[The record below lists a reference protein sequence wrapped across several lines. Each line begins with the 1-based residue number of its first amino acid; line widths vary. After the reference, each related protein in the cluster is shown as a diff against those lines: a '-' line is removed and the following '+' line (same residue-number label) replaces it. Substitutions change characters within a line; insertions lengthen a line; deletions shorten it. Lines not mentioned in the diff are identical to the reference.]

1 MIYEDKTIPEWAQ
14 AEHMEMIVP
23 MEKLS
28 RYGEGTNM
36 GIRGLIDSI
45 KEDIMRLFNREKKHI
60 RVIRCYSR
68 REMERMHD
76 KFVEKGIKA
85 EESIS
90 VIPYSTV
97 NVYRLLVEE

>member
-1 MIYEDKTIPEWAQ
+1 MIYEANIIPEW
-14 AEHMEMIVP
+14 VP
-23 MEKLS
+23 MEELS

-76 KFVEKGIKA
+76 KFVEKGIMA
-85 EESIS
+85 EESIFL
-90 VIPYSTV
+90 PTARL
-97 NVYRLLVEE
+97 YRNM